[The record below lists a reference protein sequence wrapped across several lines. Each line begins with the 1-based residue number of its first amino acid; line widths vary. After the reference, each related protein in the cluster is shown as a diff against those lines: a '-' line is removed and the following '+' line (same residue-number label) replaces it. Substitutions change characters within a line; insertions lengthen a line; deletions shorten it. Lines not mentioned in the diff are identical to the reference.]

1 MKRVLTPIILASLLF
16 ATTPVFPVQAAE
28 TEPLVQVKLVNY
40 LGNQLSLT
48 FVPNGDYFTSDYSL
62 FLQSGVSYTIKQ
74 ENGQLSLYQGTQRLT
89 LADELSLTP
98 FRESDRLAINNRF
111 YAGSFRFVVED
122 NKYVRPINSLYMED
136 YLKGVVPIE
145 MYTSWNAE
153 ALKSQAVAARSY
165 AMSYVNTVINDTVSY
180 QAYGGDVGTVSTNQA
195 VDATQGEVLMYNGK
209 AINAVFSASN
219 GGVTESN
226 SNAWIGS
233 TPVPYFGVKSDS
245 YDPKTTWNFSLS
257 KQQIDLTGK
266 DLSRPDGWW
275 STTKEKDSVI
285 ASNIKTWLYSN
296 GYTPSDIKLINV
308 SSLSLYDVLSGGRVN
323 KGSITLDYLAKGKT
337 SVQRLTLTDLASSK
351 IRAMIGSRIMTSFL
365 VDKVDSSTSVIAVA
379 GRGDGHGV
387 GMSQW
392 GAKYRGDAGQSYRDI
407 LGFYYSGASLEKTY
421 ALHAVDTVTPIV
433 SNHLVSYDATS
444 NVIAGS
450 YSLDEL
456 SRVTIYVKDE
466 AGNLVQTLYSN
477 VLTPSGDKT
486 YLVDASAMTD
496 GTYTFVITA
505 TDGAGNIV
513 TSSATSTLFKPK
525 TGTVTASSL
534 SVRSGPGT
542 TYSILGY
549 VKLNQTVR
557 ITGKEG
563 NWYLID
569 FGTTKGYV
577 SATYITNVQ

>member
-1 MKRVLTPIILASLLF
+1 MKRVLTPILLASLF
-16 ATTPVFPVQAAE
+16 FSTTPVFPVQAAE

-40 LGNQLSLT
+40 LGNPSSLS
-48 FVPNGDYFTSDYSL
+48 FVPTGDYFTSDYSL
-62 FLQSGVSYTIKQ
+62 FLQSGVTYTFKQ
-74 ENGQLSLYQGTQRLT
+74 ENGQLALYQGTQRLVV
-89 LADELSLTP
+89 ADELSLNP
-98 FRESDRLAINNRF
+98 FRESDRLAINNRS
-111 YAGSFRFVVED
+111 YAGGFRFVVEE
-122 NKYVRPINSLYMED
+122 NKYVRPINTVYMED

-233 TPVPYFGVKSDS
+233 TPVPYFGVKNDS
-245 YDPKTTWNFSLS
+245 YDPKTTWNFSIN

-266 DLSRPDGWW
+266 DLSRPDTWW
-275 STTKEKDSVI
+275 STTKEKDSAI
-285 ASNIKTWLYSN
+285 ATNIKTWLYAN

-323 KGSITLDYLAKGKT
+323 KGSITLDYLVKGKT
-337 SVQRLTLTDLASSK
+337 SVQRLTLTDLAASK

-365 VDKVDSSTSVIAVA
+365 VDKVDVATSVITVT

-407 LGFYYSGASLEKTY
+407 LGFYYSGTSIEKPY
-421 ALHAVDTVTPIV
+421 VLHTADRVAPIV
-433 SNHLVSYDATS
+433 SNHTVNYDAAN
-444 NVIAGS
+444 NVITGS

-456 SRVTIYVKDE
+456 SRMTIGVKDE
-466 AGNLVQTLYSN
+466 AGNLVQTLTNN

-486 YLVDASAMTD
+486 YLVDTSALAD

-505 TDGAGNIV
+505 TDGSGNTA
-513 TSSATSTLFKPK
+513 TSSATYSLFKPK

-563 NWYLID
+563 NWYVID
-569 FGTTKGYV
+569 FGTAKGYV
-577 SATYITNVQ
+577 SATYITNIQ